1 MEGILWGIYS
11 SCRNPAWLLRKV
23 LIRNYFLSYNNI
35 FVARGNDLTAR
46 RDSFASQKMC
56 RNTIKYQK
64 PVYDVVIGSNY
75 CVLWGFPSRYI
86 SFPIHFDLTSPHS
99 LLDIVDI
106 QWKRLRFIKILGACS
121 NFSLLWFR
129 SANLKDL

>member
-11 SCRNPAWLLRKV
+11 SCKNPAWLLWKV

-35 FVARGNDLTAR
+35 FVARQRFDGP

-86 SFPIHFDLTSPHS
+86 SFSIHFDLTSPHS

-106 QWKRLRFIKILGACS
+106 QWKRLRFIKILGASS

-129 SANLKDL
+129 SANLNYL